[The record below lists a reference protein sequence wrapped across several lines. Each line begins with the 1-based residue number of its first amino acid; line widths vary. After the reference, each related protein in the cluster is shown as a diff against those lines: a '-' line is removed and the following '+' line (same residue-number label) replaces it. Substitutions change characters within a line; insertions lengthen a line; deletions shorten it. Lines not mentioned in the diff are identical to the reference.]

1 MWHPNNYYWQH
12 QRADVRRNFH
22 QYPNMSAC
30 NYSMQVFYRI
40 FPQRR
45 PYYFYQQPV
54 NYYNYQHQAFQYNF
68 QEQCFTTPMQINPH
82 NYPQLNEIS
91 NHCSIPQI
99 RPSYCSYASKQ
110 GNCNRCRSPKNR
122 LCNCSCPSQQ
132 DNSSQQPKIAAN
144 EMVASLEIASVENSA
159 DLGGSGEND
168 YSGALSQPVVNEDL
182 SKKEVSDCANYSRS
196 KPKDEQEIR
205 NNLSDDEERKSSEKN
220 YPQKRKNSEDT
231 NPTYYL
237 DDQEIRTN
245 VLDDE
250 ESKSSE
256 KKNESSVER
265 VSDDTGW
272 INSGKETASPV
283 ENNEP
288 QALEFDFYQED
299 EIVSS
304 NFSQV
309 KPKLQKP
316 QDSYPIIYP
325 DDRKI
330 ETNGSEDKEW
340 ISLKKENPSS
350 IQNVNESVALGSR
363 ENASPASDVDGQC
376 IYPEDSV
383 CLDFQLPARDIKA
396 TLNLKERFEMQLV
409 KVCSPHNFKIWIYD
423 EKIHDYWVLSCNM
436 QTFYESQDMKTY
448 TIPESLI
455 ALNHLCVVR
464 SCNSGVWERA
474 KVVRHQP
481 TNIMKTIDVK
491 LLDTGDIMCVSY
503 GDVKFL
509 KKEFAV
515 LPPLCLHG
523 RLAYIVPWK
532 GSTWSS
538 SVSAYFFSLIR
549 YRRLLAKIEAIKDNV
564 AYLVL
569 VDPLINSPI
578 KNINKMLI
586 HSGWARRCFTP

>member
-1 MWHPNNYYWQH
+1 
-12 QRADVRRNFH
+12 
-22 QYPNMSAC
+22 
-30 NYSMQVFYRI
+30 
-40 FPQRR
+40 
-45 PYYFYQQPV
+45 
-54 NYYNYQHQAFQYNF
+54 
-68 QEQCFTTPMQINPH
+68 
-82 NYPQLNEIS
+82 
-91 NHCSIPQI
+91 
-99 RPSYCSYASKQ
+99 
-110 GNCNRCRSPKNR
+110 
-122 LCNCSCPSQQ
+122 
-132 DNSSQQPKIAAN
+132 
-144 EMVASLEIASVENSA
+144 MVASLEIALVENSS
-159 DLGGSGEND
+159 DLGGGGEND
-168 YSGALSQPVVNEDL
+168 YCRALSQAVVNEDFFE
-182 SKKEVSDCANYSRS
+182 KEESACANYSRS
-196 KPKDEQEIR
+196 RPKDEQETKNI
-205 NNLSDDEERKSSEKN
+205 LSDDEERKSSEKVNSTHVEYNEAQAFKCAVEILDFSEEDKTVCCN
-220 YPQKRKNSEDT
+220 YPQKPQNPENT
-231 NPTYYL
+231 NPSYYL
-237 DDQEIRTN
+237 DEQEIRKI
-245 VLDDE
+245 VFDDE
-250 ESKSSE
+250 ELKSSE
-256 KKNESSVER
+256 KKNESSVEC

-288 QALEFDFYQED
+288 QALDFDFFQED

-316 QDSYPIIYP
+316 QDSYPISYP
-325 DDRKI
+325 DEPKI
-330 ETNGSEDKEW
+330 GTNESEDKEW
-340 ISLKKENPSS
+340 ISLKKEKPSS
-350 IQNVNESVALGSR
+350 IVNVNESVALDGSR
-363 ENASPASDVDGQC
+363 ENASPASHVDDEC

-383 CLDFQLPARDIKA
+383 RLEFQLPARDIKA
-396 TLNLKERFEMQLV
+396 TLNVKERFEMQLV

-436 QTFYESQDMKTY
+436 QTFYENQDMKTF
-448 TIPESLI
+448 TIPGSLI

-481 TNIMKTIDVK
+481 TNIMKTIDVE

-538 SVSAYFFSLIR
+538 SVSAYFFRLIR

-578 KNINKMLI
+578 KNINKILI
-586 HSGWARRCFTP
+586 HSGWGRRCFTP